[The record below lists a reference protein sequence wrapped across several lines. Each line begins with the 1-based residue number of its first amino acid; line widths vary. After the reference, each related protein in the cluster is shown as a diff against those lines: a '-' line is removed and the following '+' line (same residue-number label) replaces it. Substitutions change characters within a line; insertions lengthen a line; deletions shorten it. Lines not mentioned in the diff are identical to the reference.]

1 MKIREAIK
9 DVIEQKDISE
19 QDAYEV
25 AMNIMSG
32 ETTDA
37 QVAALLI
44 ALKIKGETVDEI
56 TGFVRAMR
64 EKVTR
69 IRCSFEYLIDTCG
82 TGGDGAGTF
91 NISTI
96 SAFIAAGAG
105 CRVAKHGNR
114 SVSSKCGSADL
125 LEEMGINIKSTPEI
139 MEKCI
144 NEEGIGF
151 LFAPI
156 LHPAMKYAIGPRREI
171 GVRTIFNI
179 LGPLTNPAGAKRHL
193 LGVFKKDIIAPITN
207 VLKNLGAEH
216 CLIVHSE
223 DGLDEITITG
233 KTLVSELCFGTINEY
248 ELDPEDFNLQVGTIE
263 DIKGGSVKDN
273 ARIALD
279 ILSGG
284 KGPKR
289 EIAIFNAGAAIYVAG
304 QSNSISEGIEL
315 AKESIDS
322 GRAFEKLQ
330 RLKEIMK

>member
-9 DVIEQKDISE
+9 EVIEGKDLSE
-19 QDAYEV
+19 QEAYEV
-25 AMNIMSG
+25 ALDIMSG
-32 ETTDA
+32 EVTNA
-37 QVAALLI
+37 QIAALLT
-44 ALKIKGETVDEI
+44 ALKMKGETVNEI
-56 TGFVRAMR
+56 TGFVRSMR

-69 IRCSFEYLIDTCG
+69 INCGSEYLIDTCG
-82 TGGDGAGTF
+82 TGGDGVGTF

-96 SAFIAAGAG
+96 SALIAAGAG

-114 SVSSKCGSADL
+114 SVSSNCGSADL
-125 LEEMGINIKSTPEI
+125 LEEMGVNFKSTPEI
-139 MEKCI
+139 MEKCV

-151 LFAPI
+151 LFAPL

-179 LGPLTNPAGAKRHL
+179 LGPLTNPAGTKRHL
-193 LGVFKKDIIAPITN
+193 LGVFKKDLMAPITN
-207 VLKNLGAEH
+207 VLKNLDAEH
-216 CLIVHSE
+216 CLIVHGE

-233 KTLVSELCFGTINEY
+233 KTLVSELNAGTIKEY
-248 ELDPEDFNLQVGTIE
+248 EVEPEDFNLHVGTID

-273 ARIALD
+273 ASIALG
-279 ILSGG
+279 ILNGV

-304 QSNSISEGIEL
+304 RADSISEGIEL

-330 RLKEIMK
+330 RLKEITK